1 MWGDSATSEHRVHAV
16 VAAASWLHRYMWF
29 VTSGALE
36 LYMPAGGSLW
46 VNVCV
51 YLVCVHVYACV
62 RAHVFIYLIV
72 CVKGGGRQREEG
84 RDGGW
89 GREEEVCL

>member
-1 MWGDSATSEHRVHAV
+1 VWGDSATSEHRVHAV
-16 VAAASWLHRYMWF
+16 VAAASWLHRCMRS

-36 LYMPAGGSLW
+36 LCMPAGGSLC

-51 YLVCVHVYACV
+51 YLECVHVYACV
-62 RAHVFIYLIV
+62 REHVFIYLFV
-72 CVKGGGRQREEG
+72 CVEGGGGQRAEG
-84 RDGGW
+84 RDGGG